1 MTISRA
7 GVPIKATLAAIML
20 AAGITALPVY
30 AQTSDFDTIKAGAVK
45 EGTLVVWH
53 NTPSQETTNALTAL
67 FNKRFGMN
75 IKVQRVPVSG
85 SDMTSR
91 MMTEKRGGRITVDI
105 FIANDRHL
113 PLLVKNGLIEKVD
126 WVELF
131 AGPGKIDAAL
141 MTSATNNMIAEFRGY
156 GLEFRHDVYGF
167 AYNTKMLSEQ
177 DAPKRWEDLAD
188 PKWQRKFSIDA
199 GLSPLARLVPVI
211 GRDAT
216 IDLAKRVA
224 ANRPIY
230 ADGQPAA
237 TTKVV
242 SGEAP
247 VGALSL
253 TSALDEV
260 QKGAPIG
267 LIFPEPQALISQLVV
282 YVAKGAPHPNLARLW
297 AAWMTSE
304 GMNTQP
310 MLDEGVLRAWPGSP
324 GPFGEYFTKHD
335 LKVRRADTI
344 QELDDANSIRKDLD
358 SVATGRTR

>member
-1 MTISRA
+1 MTTSVT
-7 GVPIKATLAAIML
+7 GKPIGAALAAVIF
-20 AAGITALPVY
+20 AAAMTALPSPGRS
-30 AQTSDFDTIKAGAVK
+30 ADFDTIKAAAVK
-45 EGTLVVWH
+45 EGTIVVWH

-67 FNKRFGMN
+67 FNKRFGVN

-91 MMTEKRGGRITVDI
+91 MMTEKRGGKITVDM

-113 PLLVKNGLIEKVD
+113 PLLVKNNLIEKVD
-126 WVELF
+126 WVGEF
-131 AGPGKIDAAL
+131 AGPGKIDVAL
-141 MTSATNNMIAEFRGY
+141 MTSATNNMIPEFVGY

-188 PKWQRKFSIDA
+188 PKWRRKFSIDA

-211 GRDAT
+211 GREGT
-216 IDLAKRVA
+216 IELAKRVA

-237 TTKVV
+237 ATKVV

-247 VGALSL
+247 FGAMSL

-282 YVAKGAPHPNLARLW
+282 YVPKNAPHPNLAKLW
-297 AAWMTSE
+297 AAWMVSE

-310 MLDEGVLRAWPGSP
+310 MVDEGVLRAWPGSP

-335 LKVRRADTI
+335 LKVRRANSI
-344 QELDDANSIRKDLD
+344 QELDDANSIRKELD
-358 SVATGRTR
+358 AVAAGRAP

>member
-1 MTISRA
+1 MTVSGPRMA
-7 GVPIKATLAAIML
+7 IKATFAAVIL
-20 AAGITALPVY
+20 AAGFTALPNP
-30 AQTSDFDTIKAGAVK
+30 AQTADFETIKAAAAK

-53 NTPSQETTNALTAL
+53 NTPSQETTTALAAL

-91 MMTEKRGGRITVDI
+91 MMTEKRGGRITVDM

-126 WVELF
+126 WVGEF

-141 MTSATNNMIAEFRGY
+141 ITGAAQNIISDFHGY
-156 GLEFRHDVYGF
+156 GLEFRHDVFGF
-167 AYNTKMLSEQ
+167 AYNTKMMAEQ
-177 DAPKRWEDLAD
+177 DVPKTWQDLAD
-188 PKWQRKFSIDA
+188 PKWRRKFSIDA

-211 GRDAT
+211 GREPLL
-216 IDLAKRVA
+216 DLAKQVH

-230 ADGQPAA
+230 ADGQPASA
-237 TTKVV
+237 TKVV
-242 SGEAP
+242 SGEASF
-247 VGALSL
+247 GAMSL

-282 YVAKGAPHPNLARLW
+282 YIAKGAPHPNLAKLW

-310 MLDEGVLRAWPGSP
+310 MIDEGVLRAWQGSP
-324 GPFGEYFTKHD
+324 GPFGDYFTKHN
-335 LKVRRADTI
+335 LKVRRADTME
-344 QELDDANSIRKDLD
+344 ELEVANSIRKELD
-358 SVATGRTR
+358 AVATGRAP

>member
-1 MTISRA
+1 MTTSLT
-7 GVPIKATLAAIML
+7 GKPIGAALATVIFAAAM
-20 AAGITALPVY
+20 TALPTLGRS
-30 AQTSDFDTIKAGAVK
+30 ADFDTIKAAAVK
-45 EGTLVVWH
+45 EGTIVVWH

-67 FNKRFGMN
+67 FNKRFGVN

-91 MMTEKRGGRITVDI
+91 MMTEKRGGKITVDM

-113 PLLVKNGLIEKVD
+113 PLLVKNNLIEKVD
-126 WVELF
+126 WVGEF
-131 AGPGKIDAAL
+131 AGPDKIDAAL
-141 MTSATNNMIAEFRGY
+141 MTSATNNMIPEFVGY

-177 DAPKRWEDLAD
+177 DAPKRWENLAD
-188 PKWQRKFSIDA
+188 PKWRRKFSIDA

-211 GRDAT
+211 GREGT
-216 IDLAKRVA
+216 IELAKRVA

-237 TTKVV
+237 ATKVV

-247 VGALSL
+247 FGAMSL

-282 YVAKGAPHPNLARLW
+282 YVPKNAPHPNLAKLW
-297 AAWMTSE
+297 AAWMVSE

-310 MLDEGVLRAWPGSP
+310 MVDEGVLRAWPGSP

-335 LKVRRADTI
+335 LKVRRANSI
-344 QELDDANSIRKDLD
+344 QELDDANSIRKELD
-358 SVATGRTR
+358 AVATGRAP